1 MVYST
6 GIDLVEIIRI
16 KNIFDRFGDRF
27 LNRYYSPDEI
37 KIIRS
42 RKAGQ
47 IPTLA
52 GKFAAK
58 EAVMTALGSFFDGG
72 VRLRD
77 IEILNSPAGV
87 PYIRMARPIA
97 DKMGGKKIDISVTH
111 EKKFAVAMAIISDEA
126 PMAAPVTGPTI

>member
-6 GIDLVEIIRI
+6 GIDLVEIRRI
-16 KNIFDRFGDRF
+16 QKIFDRFGERF
-27 LNRYYSPDEI
+27 LNRYYSSEEI

-47 IPTLA
+47 IPTMA

-58 EAVMTALGSFFDGG
+58 EAVIKALGFFFDSG

-77 IEILNSPAGV
+77 IEILNSPAGI
-87 PYIRMARPIA
+87 PYPRIPRQIA
-97 DKMGGKKIDISVTH
+97 EKMRGKKIDISVTH
-111 EKKFAVAMAIISDEA
+111 EKKFAVAMAIISDEE
-126 PMAAPVTGPTI
+126 

>member
-6 GIDLVEIIRI
+6 GIDLVEISRI
-16 KNIFDRFGDRF
+16 QKIYDSFGERF

-37 KIIRS
+37 NIVRS

-58 EAVMTALGSFFDGG
+58 EAVMKALGSFFDSG
-72 VRLRD
+72 VWLRD
-77 IEILNSPAGV
+77 IEILNSPAGI
-87 PYIRMARPIA
+87 PYTRIAPRIA
-97 DKMGGKKIDISVTH
+97 DKMRGKKIDISVTH
-111 EKKFAVAMAIISDEA
+111 EKRFAVAMAIISDEA
-126 PMAAPVTGPTI
+126 